1 MTRKL
6 ITGAIVPAIAVV
18 AVLFAALAPQTPV
31 KLFGINAAACTTY
44 TSPVVTRVTPGAG
57 TYSGGTKVT
66 ITGSGFC
73 NLLNVKFGTT
83 AASVF
88 AGGSDT
94 QIIVTSPHHAA
105 GVVDVTVTTSG
116 GTSATSS
123 SDIFRYVSAPYCALI
138 NMSRAPTSWTKGH
151 SQTFYVYAF
160 NCGTTTWPATI
171 STRVDVSVHFT
182 TRAGSGFWTGSY
194 WRGNSYHNLSKNIA
208 PNSYATFAIT
218 VAPSA
223 SGTLLLEGE
232 MIKLHQFWFGRYLYR
247 PQQFVWV
254 TATVS

>member
-1 MTRKL
+1 MLKKAAVGL
-6 ITGAIVPAIAVV
+6 VPAVLVAVV
-18 AVLFAALAPQTPV
+18 LGASYFAPTSLHGTLV
-31 KLFGINAAACTTY
+31 SCTYNSPT
-44 TSPVVTRVTPGAG
+44 PVVTLVTPG
-57 TYSGGTKVT
+57 SGPIFGSTHIT
-66 ITGSGFC
+66 ITGTGFC
-73 NLLNVKFGTT
+73 NGTDSVTFGGV
-83 AASVF
+83 AAPGVVF
-88 AGGSDT
+88 VSDT
-94 QIIVTSPHHAA
+94 KILATSPAHSA
-105 GVVDVTVTTSG
+105 GVVDVQVRNTGGISTTS
-116 GTSATSS
+116 SK
-123 SDIFRYVSAPYCALI
+123 DIFRYVSAGWCALI
-138 NMSRAPTSWTKGH
+138 DMSRAPTVWTKGH